1 MSVLLYGNW
10 RSLATYRVRVAL
22 KLKNIS
28 FQETMIDLPSG
39 EHFGEAF
46 NSINPQHA
54 VPALNHNGALITQSS
69 AILEYLDE
77 AFTETPLLPKDAVGR
92 ARVRALAQVSIAD
105 THPLTVLRV
114 RKYLATE
121 LSLDDAAQTKWARH
135 WLDLSSV
142 ALEAHLNAKGSATGL
157 FAHGDTPTLADVAL
171 ASHMIGVRFFG
182 ANTAIAPKL
191 CELTERCFA
200 LPAFSESEPTKQ
212 PGAPAAA

>member
-22 KLKNIS
+22 KLKKIA

-46 NSINPQHA
+46 NAINPQHA

-77 AFTETPLLPKDAVGR
+77 AFTDAPLLPKDAVGR

-114 RKYLATE
+114 RKYLASE
-121 LSLDDAAQTKWARH
+121 LSLDDAAQTTWARH
-135 WLDLSSV
+135 WLDLSSS
-142 ALEAHLNAKGSATGL
+142 ALEALLTAKDSGTGL

-171 ASHMIGVRFFG
+171 ASHMFGVRFFG
-182 ANTAIAPKL
+182 ANTTVAPKL
-191 CELTERCFA
+191 CEITERCFA
-200 LPAFSESEPTKQ
+200 LPAFSEADPTKQ
-212 PGAPAAA
+212 PGAPGIA

>member
-10 RSLATYRVRVAL
+10 RSLATYRARVAL
-22 KLKNIS
+22 KLKKIS

-39 EHFGEAF
+39 EHFSDAF

-54 VPALNHNGALITQSS
+54 VPALNHNGAFITQSS
-69 AILEYLDE
+69 AILEYLE
-77 AFTETPLLPKDAVGR
+77 ETFTDSSLLPKDAIGR

-114 RKYLATE
+114 RKYLASE

-135 WLDLSSV
+135 WLDLSST
-142 ALEAHLNAKGSATGL
+142 ALEAHLTAKGSSAGL

-171 ASHMIGVRFFG
+171 ASHMFGVRFFG

-191 CELTERCFA
+191 CEITERCFA
-200 LPAFSESEPTKQ
+200 LSAFSEADPTKQ
-212 PGAPAAA
+212 PGAPGVA

>member
-1 MSVLLYGNW
+1 
-10 RSLATYRVRVAL
+10 LATYRVRVAL
-22 KLKNIS
+22 NLKNIA
-28 FQETMIDLPSG
+28 FQETMIDLPLG

-77 AFTETPLLPKDAVGR
+77 AFTDASLLPKDAVGR

-114 RKYLATE
+114 RKYLASE
-121 LSLDDAAQTKWARH
+121 LSLDDAAQTTWARH
-135 WLDLSSV
+135 WLDLSSA
-142 ALEAHLNAKGSATGL
+142 ALEALLTAKDSATGL

-171 ASHMIGVRFFG
+171 ASHMFGVRFFG
-182 ANTAIAPKL
+182 ANTTVAPKL
-191 CELTERCFA
+191 CEITERCFA
-200 LPAFSESEPTKQ
+200 LPAFSEADPTKQ
-212 PGAPAAA
+212 PGAPGIA

>member
-22 KLKNIS
+22 KLKKIT

-39 EHFGEAF
+39 EHLSEAF
-46 NSINPQHA
+46 NAINPQHA
-54 VPALNHNGALITQSS
+54 VPALIHNGALITQSS
-69 AILEYLDE
+69 AILEYLE
-77 AFTETPLLPKDAVGR
+77 ETFTDSSLLPKDAIGR

-114 RKYLATE
+114 RKYLASE

-135 WLDLSSV
+135 WLDLSST
-142 ALEAHLNAKGSATGL
+142 ALEAHLTAKGSSAGL

-171 ASHMIGVRFFG
+171 ASHMLGVRFFG

-191 CELTERCFA
+191 CEITERCFA
-200 LPAFSESEPTKQ
+200 LSAFSEADPTKQ
-212 PGAPAAA
+212 PGAPGVA